1 MRSAY
6 DRYLQEEAE
15 EYREAEDSATTDEY
29 LMDLTGEPL
38 EDENNDDFIYKTT
51 GIF

>member
-6 DRYLQEEAE
+6 NRYLQEEAE
-15 EYREAEDSATTDEY
+15 EYREDEDSATTDGY

-38 EDENNDDFIYKTT
+38 EDENEDSEIFRMT
-51 GIF
+51 GIY